1 MTVGT
6 RMWSEQP
13 NPVQA
18 VHRWAAEP
26 EVVAPASAD
35 DDEVDAP

>member
-18 VHRWAAEP
+18 PNRKSSEP
-26 EVVAPASAD
+26 EVVLVVRE
-35 DDEVDAP
+35 DDEAEA